1 MKNNAAWFADGMT
14 YTKADDSAPSFKN
27 TSFAWTVEASEENHS
42 DFAVEEYADFENGR
56 VIAITIPYE
65 YEVPATYGSD
75 EVTPYDIVGK
85 VTTDEGDSIVTA
97 YKLKRV
103 STKTVKGGKPV
114 VYIMPGEYNASEKSA
129 LSFNPVMNGSVSA
142 EKDTVNGLISVPA
155 TWTTNVD
162 HYGYFLADSVVDEPK
177 NTTIGY
183 KRGVI
188 LPRLVQNTVSDDE
201 VDVIVYVKGAGMLNG
216 IKNAEILAIKQFVN
230 VYTTDGV
237 LVRKHVDAANATAG
251 LKKGVYVV
259 GNKKV
264 LVK

>member
-1 MKNNAAWFADGMT
+1 
-14 YTKADDSAPSFKN
+14 
-27 TSFAWTVEASEENHS
+27 
-42 DFAVEEYADFENGR
+42 
-56 VIAITIPYE
+56 
-65 YEVPATYGSD
+65 
-75 EVTPYDIVGK
+75 
-85 VTTDEGDSIVTA
+85 
-97 YKLKRV
+97 
-103 STKTVKGGKPV
+103 
-114 VYIMPGEYNASEKSA
+114 MPGEYNASETSA

-155 TWTTNVD
+155 TWTTTVD

-188 LPRLVQNTVSDDE
+188 LPHLVQNTVSDDE
-201 VDVIVYVKGAGMLNG
+201 VDAIVYVKGAGMLNG
-216 IKNAEILAIKQFVN
+216 IKNAEIIAIKQFVN